1 MLKLDSYIIKIL
13 TLDEKQKIFDLITRS
28 KDASTNIEIIL
39 KKVSNISIILCKPTF
54 IEQNSLFNKNIIL
67 FTSIASSGGLYYANS
82 HDYLTFNYKQPS
94 MKEILFKN
102 YHGTL
107 FNDTDYL
114 SVNRYKFNDI
124 EFDIISKKF
133 NKYFNQIFILLKE
146 ICSINDITKYIYMLF
161 IGNIFDEK

>member
-1 MLKLDSYIIKIL
+1 MLNLDSYIIKIL
-13 TLDEKQKIFDLITRS
+13 TPDEKQKIFDLIIRS
-28 KDASTNIEIIL
+28 KDASTNIEIIS

-54 IEQNSLFNKNIIL
+54 IKQNLLFNKNIIL
-67 FTSIASSGGLYYANS
+67 FTSIASSGGLYYANA
-82 HDYLTFNYKQPS
+82 HNYLTFNYKQPS
-94 MKEILFKN
+94 MKDILLKN

-124 EFDIISKKF
+124 EFDIISEKF

-146 ICSINDITKYIYMLF
+146 ICIINDITKYIYMLF
-161 IGNIFDEK
+161 IENIFSEK